1 MMILRM
7 HRFRYCW
14 AALLAA
20 VWAPLEAQPV
30 TGLRLV
36 QQGTQLELRLSP
48 ASGFGGLVSNVQAT
62 LKAPAGASLSGW
74 AAPAAWLPIGPSGPP
89 VTIGDTVYQRVSGTG
104 LLTLAAAG
112 QPWNAGDTPPVL
124 YAASSTS
131 AAWTLA
137 GSGWTGLE
145 NGAAYVELDGV
156 PVTGAVRSEIRTSVY
171 PEPAGWIWD
180 LYPNPASGSAW
191 LRWEGVPL
199 RGWILRDLQGREVL
213 RGTLQGRAG
222 QQRIPL
228 GDLPAGLYMVQPA
241 GPEGIGAPRLLAIE

>member
-1 MMILRM
+1 MRI
-7 HRFRYCW
+7 FRYSW
-14 AALLAA
+14 AALL
-20 VWAPLEAQPV
+20 PLIWTPLAAQPV
-30 TGLRLV
+30 TGLVLI

-48 ASGFGGLVSNVQAT
+48 ASGFSGLVSNVQAT

-89 VTIGDTVYQRVSGTG
+89 VVIGDTVYQRISGAG
-104 LLTLAAAG
+104 LLTLAAVA
-112 QPWNAGDTPPVL
+112 QAWSTGDTPPVL
-124 YAASSTS
+124 YVASSTS

-137 GSGWTGLE
+137 GSTWTGLE

-171 PEPAGWIWD
+171 PAPAGWTWD

-191 LRWEGVPL
+191 LRWEGMPL

-213 RGTLQGRAG
+213 RGALQGRTG
-222 QQRIPL
+222 QQQLPL
-228 GDLPAGLYMVQPA
+228 DGLPAGLYVVH
-241 GPEGIGAPRLLAIE
+241 PEGIEGQFAPQLLAVE